1 MICWWFGCVLLLFFS
16 FLPKFIRNAVPFET
30 GEHRTEEEAE
40 AEEEEEKEGLFK
52 TYAVRRRRK
61 RKRRALREQKTGEPS
76 SLHVASSR
84 HVDRFRI

>member
-1 MICWWFGCVLLLFFS
+1 MLFFS
-16 FLPKFIRNAVPFET
+16 FLPSLLET
-30 GEHRTEEEAE
+30 QCPLKQAGTGLRRRPE